1 MEHIGSSHFSQMQQF
16 VVRNFY
22 DNNLEDFNYT
32 SIIFEFIKN
41 VVTNEKSALTNS
53 TTDWRNYKEFI
64 NNNLNLNCKIKKLKD
79 V

>member
-22 DNNLEDFNYT
+22 DKNLEDFNYT